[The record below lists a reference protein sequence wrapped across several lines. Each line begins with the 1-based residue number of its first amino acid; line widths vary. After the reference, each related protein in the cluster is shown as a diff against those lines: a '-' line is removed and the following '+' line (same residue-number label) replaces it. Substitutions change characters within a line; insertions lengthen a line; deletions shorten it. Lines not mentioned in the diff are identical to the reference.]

1 MMNGSKSGLK
11 ACNVI
16 RLSHTNTKDLIIK
29 AGYCTNHCN
38 VTALSA
44 QNIFSQAML
53 MLMVLLQQIE
63 PNQEPNQV
71 FKYTKT
77 ACFYKQK
84 SLRNKAVLWH
94 IAERNE
100 RNVAHT

>member
-38 VTALSA
+38 GVDCTVSTKHFLTGNANANGAVATNST
-44 QNIFSQAML
+44 L
-53 MLMVLLQQIE
+53 M
-63 PNQEPNQV
+63 PNQV
-71 FKYTKT
+71 FICTKRPVFT
-77 ACFYKQK
+77 GK
-84 SLRNKAVLWH
+84 SH
-94 IAERNE
+94 
-100 RNVAHT
+100 